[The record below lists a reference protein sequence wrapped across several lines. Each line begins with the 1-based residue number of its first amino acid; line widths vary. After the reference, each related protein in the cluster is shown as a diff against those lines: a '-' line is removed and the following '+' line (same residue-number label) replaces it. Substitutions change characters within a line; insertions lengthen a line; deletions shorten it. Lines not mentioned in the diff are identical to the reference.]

1 MTDDC
6 FDCLDVTDMAGNAIK
21 RANLKGKSAIIFDEL
36 NSADPSMFGG
46 KESTETQA
54 NKINARRKIAK
65 QNKRRDN

>member
-21 RANLKGKSAIIFDEL
+21 RANIKGKSILLLDEL
-36 NSADPSMFGG
+36 NAIDPDL
-46 KESTETQA
+46 KESTESQA
-54 NKINARRKIAK
+54 NRINARRKIAK